1 MQTKRY
7 QMTYTPLSHAYR
19 KPHSVLSKVFLM
31 PLVAMGVLTPV
42 LALTGC
48 GSTKPLLVTTTPPL
62 VISACPAI
70 PPQLLQL
77 PAKPPMPR
85 SGEPHALLTH
95 AGRYGQWSQELEQ
108 KLLAIK
114 AWATQQQEKQNEQT
128 D

>member
-1 MQTKRY
+1 MQMKRF

-19 KPHSVLSKVFLM
+19 KPHSVLNKVFLM
-31 PLVAMGVLTPV
+31 PLVAMGVLTPA

-48 GSTKPLLVTTTPPL
+48 GSTKPRSVTTTPPL

-70 PPQLLQL
+70 PPDLLQL
-77 PAKPPMPR
+77 PLKPPMPR
-85 SGEPHALLTH
+85 SGEPQALLTH
-95 AGRYGQWSQELEQ
+95 ASRYGQWSQELEQ

-114 AWATQQQEKQNEQT
+114 ALVDKQQGKQNEQT